1 MYSKFGHHAH
11 PPGYLWPNFISSAA
25 SIAELAHGEKSC
37 TQSLTHSS
45 SLFHAKET
53 EALALRNM
61 CKITN
66 MESKTTEQTG
76 IQQEA
81 LQ

>member
-1 MYSKFGHHAH
+1 MEKNRVLSHSPH
-11 PPGYLWPNFISSAA
+11 P
-25 SIAELAHGEKSC
+25 
-37 TQSLTHSS
+37 S

-66 MESKTTEQTG
+66 MESKTTEETG